1 MDIMGYLDINFFLQY
16 VYVLFLILY
25 YLIYFFCL
33 MVIFKF
39 SSVVICNKNK
49 YLQGR
54 DKVCVNIFVDISYC
68 NGLLQL
74 LIYLL
79 LIIQRVWFLI
89 FMGVFYYDNCSIID
103 FLILLVL

>member
-1 MDIMGYLDINFFLQY
+1 MYGCFLMVIMGYLDINIFLLY

-49 YLQGR
+49 YL
-54 DKVCVNIFVDISYC
+54 
-68 NGLLQL
+68 
-74 LIYLL
+74 
-79 LIIQRVWFLI
+79 
-89 FMGVFYYDNCSIID
+89 
-103 FLILLVL
+103 